1 MHMYVSVCWISYLF
15 LADRETGDTK
25 AAQKLKPFGTPLVS
39 LISHDDVIT
48 RGDIQKVVHTMLSPL
63 LRSESLRQADIP
75 EPCSSLAA
83 SDMCHHSS
91 SDEAC
96 TNPLS
101 DSMNKDSSG
110 SRAVTLFKL
119 PLQLVEESNACI
131 DLSVG
136 EDKTIKLS
144 STSTSML
151 VYVDW
156 SQELLEKYDIH
167 YLENLP
173 EVFKYGPVNK
183 KARTEPLSLYTC
195 LEGFLREEP
204 LVPEDM
210 WLVSILPQRTIFNCN
225 ADQSLVD
232 ISLVGIFLM
241 HLDVIE
247 LFILHVEEKG
257 VALKD

>member
-1 MHMYVSVCWISYLF
+1 MHMHISVCWISYVF
-15 LADRETGDTK
+15 FTDRETGDTK

-39 LISHDDVIT
+39 LISHDGLIT
-48 RGDIQKVVHTMLSPL
+48 TGDIQKVAHTVLSPL
-63 LRSESLRQADIP
+63 LRSESMRQADIA
-75 EPCSSLAA
+75 EPCSSLMA
-83 SDMCHHSS
+83 SNTGHNSS
-91 SDEAC
+91 SGEVC
-96 TNPLS
+96 TSPVS

-110 SRAVTLFKL
+110 SRPVTLPKL

-136 EDKTIKLS
+136 EDKAIKLS
-144 STSTSML
+144 STSTSIL

-156 SQELLEKYDIH
+156 SQELLEKYNIH

-210 WLVSILPQRTIFNCN
+210 WLVSILPNI
-225 ADQSLVD
+225 L
-232 ISLVGIFLM
+232 FLIPM
-241 HLDVIE
+241 Q
-247 LFILHVEEKG
+247 
-257 VALKD
+257 ANP

>member
-1 MHMYVSVCWISYLF
+1 
-15 LADRETGDTK
+15 
-25 AAQKLKPFGTPLVS
+25 
-39 LISHDDVIT
+39 
-48 RGDIQKVVHTMLSPL
+48 
-63 LRSESLRQADIP
+63 
-75 EPCSSLAA
+75 
-83 SDMCHHSS
+83 MCHHSS

-247 LFILHVEEKG
+247 LFILHVEGKG